1 MELRGVTAFKLPWV
15 RRWQMAKRVGIAGP
29 SSRGGLQVTEAAT
42 RVRGARAKI
51 SGVVELRRIVV
62 ELRGAI

>member
-1 MELRGVTAFKLPWV
+1 
-15 RRWQMAKRVGIAGP
+15 MAKHVGIAAP
-29 SSRGGLQVTEAAT
+29 SSRSGLQVTEAAT